1 MACNFLAI
9 LIKLVQKIVITLDL
23 IPDFLACV
31 VKFMFSK
38 KATKIDQIFTID
50 LTLTK

>member
-23 IPDFLACV
+23 IQVFC
-31 VKFMFSK
+31 MFFK
-38 KATKIDQIFTID
+38 KDTKIDQIFTID